1 MLVSSTLLPLT
12 MILGLP
18 LMSAR
23 SDQQQQQQEQ
33 QQGSPFDEAS
43 LSKCTGD
50 KFWVNVTRRD
60 DGDALTSACPRCGDL
75 CRQAR
80 AVRLR
85 CDLREYP
92 CTCRCPENQTF
103 RTDINLCVDSFS
115 DCRSSS
121 RIQLVD
127 YLWTHFPTS
136 PQPRASNDTNGSA
149 PSACRVS
156 RTQVLRCGGWVGL
169 DSLNIT
175 EDAGLWKVALDTDGA
190 GRYSLWWTGNLD
202 AFQSLSGY
210 ILNLEISCHRENTET
225 TSCAVVKMAGTR
237 GYAVSV
243 GGPSSPASV
252 VVHGMT
258 VGGEPTTEGAVPR
271 WLVTSNSTAPTN
283 YTKEMTDEEYKQLE
297 MLVTAVCLSVALLL
311 CVWLT
316 CFALEKRV
324 QSKKRGSEKQFASQ
338 TRTYTHE
345 VSHCRKT
352 LMDVYDMPMIRFNA
366 SMSGGGEEDETAS
379 LPVVPLKKKEKDSAS
394 AEKKRDREANGEE
407 STSPS
412 SSEQR
417 METGSSSNSSETLAG
432 ETAAN
437 QACYLGVPGKN
448 ANDPEFK
455 NWRPCAKQPPNG
467 ASSKSLSSLSP
478 TKRKNPPGILK
489 KSPNTS
495 PTRSPTRSPPMTR
508 RSPTKKGILI
518 KRSPILH
525 KKWKNVVT
533 RHFPHPQNASHNAN
547 QTHNAEGIEM
557 KVVNGLSSA
566 PEPHSVPKRSI
577 LKHSS
582 RWKALAPK
590 LAPMVRAEETEDN
603 VTRRDTEEAKHH
615 VVIKCEIHHEDE
627 RRETDVDS
635 DEKAYTEKS
644 PLTKSIKMVL
654 DSRLD
659 GTPNKKNCIEWR
671 CEDYDGVP
679 CTDV

>member
-1 MLVSSTLLPLT
+1 MLVPSTVLPLT

-23 SDQQQQQQEQ
+23 SDHQQQQQ
-33 QQGSPFDEAS
+33 GPPFDEAS
-43 LSKCTGD
+43 LLECTGD
-50 KFWVNVTRRD
+50 QFWVNVTRRD

-75 CRQAR
+75 CLQAG

-115 DCRSSS
+115 GCSSHPSILKSS
-121 RIQLVD
+121 RIPFVD
-127 YLWTHFPTS
+127 FPGTLSPS
-136 PQPRASNDTNGSA
+136 PQPGASNDPDSPVT
-149 PSACRVS
+149 PCQVR
-156 RTQVLRCGGWVGL
+156 RTRVLRCGGWGSL
-169 DSLNIT
+169 ESLNVT
-175 EDAGLWKVALDTDGA
+175 EDGQLWRVALETDRAVG
-190 GRYSLWWTGNLD
+190 SSVLWTGSQD

-210 ILNLEISCHRENTET
+210 VLNLEISCPSDNPET

-237 GYAVSV
+237 GYAVSM
-243 GGPSSPASV
+243 GSTSPTSV
-252 VVHGMT
+252 VHDVT
-258 VGGEPTTEGAVPR
+258 GEEVTTEGALLK
-271 WLVTSNSTAPTN
+271 WLVTSNSTSAGN
-283 YTKEMTDEEYKQLE
+283 YTKEMSDEEYRQLE

-324 QSKKRGSEKQFASQ
+324 QSKKRGSEKHFASQ

-352 LMDVYDMPMIRFNA
+352 LMDVYDMPMIRSNA
-366 SMSGGGEEDETAS
+366 STSGGTEEDDAAS
-379 LPVVPLKKKEKDSAS
+379 LPVVSLKKKEKEAAA
-394 AEKKRDREANGEE
+394 AEKKRDHQANGED

-417 METGSSSNSSETLAG
+417 IETGSSSETLAS
-432 ETAAN
+432 ETAAS
-437 QACYLGVPGKN
+437 QTSYLGVPGKN
-448 ANDPEFK
+448 SNDPEFK
-455 NWRPCAKQPPNG
+455 NWRPCAKQPPSG
-467 ASSKSLSSLSP
+467 AAKSASSLSP
-478 TKRKNPPGILK
+478 IKKKNPPGILK

-495 PTRSPTRSPPMTR
+495 PTRSPTRSPSMAR

-518 KRSPILH
+518 KRSPTLH
-525 KKWKNVVT
+525 MRWKGVVA
-533 RHFPHPQNASHNAN
+533 RHFQQSQAQPQS
-547 QTHNAEGIEM
+547 QTQSGEGIEM
-557 KVVNGLSSA
+557 RVVNGLTA
-566 PEPHSVPKRSI
+566 QEPHQVPKRSI

-582 RWKALAPK
+582 RWRALAPK
-590 LAPMVRAEETEDN
+590 LAPMVRAEEMDDD
-603 VTRRDTEEAKHH
+603 VPKQDDDAKHR

-627 RRETDVDS
+627 RRETDLDS

-654 DSRLD
+654 DPRLD
-659 GTPNKKNCIEWR
+659 APNKKNCIEWR
-671 CEDYDGVP
+671 REEYDGVP